1 MGEVAIT
8 YRIMPDGPEVD
19 IDSIVETIRAGGP
32 EWAKVNDV
40 QIKPIAFGLKA
51 IEALIVMGDKSGN
64 NPDDVEKFLAGI
76 PGVQNVETVNMT
88 LL

>member
-8 YRIMPDGPEVD
+8 YRIMLDGPDVD
-19 IDSIVETIRAGGP
+19 TDKVVEKIKTGGP

-40 QIKPIAFGLKA
+40 QVKPVAFGLKA

-64 NPDDVEKFLAGI
+64 NPDDVEKFLSKI